1 MLSSSRH
8 AMGDLEKAPP
18 PDGSTRLAQ
27 ALATIVCTATVCG
40 LLGAALAWL
49 DTLLARRDGIFWG
62 GDVGVVA
69 EMAFGAVVGFAA
81 GALLGTAW
89 VIGRRLLKW
98 ATAPRETTGRR
109 SA

>member
-27 ALATIVCTATVCG
+27 ALATILCTATVCG
-40 LLGAALAWL
+40 LLGVGLAWL
-49 DTLLARRDGIFWG
+49 DIHLARRDGILGF
-62 GDVGVVA
+62 GDVAVVV
-69 EMAFGAVVGFAA
+69 EITLGAFVGFAA
-81 GALLGTAW
+81 GVVLGTAW
-89 VIGRRLLKW
+89 VIGRRLLKRR
-98 ATAPRETTGRR
+98 TALPETTGRR